1 VSVDSDQPDG
11 AAPRAAPGNETPRTL
26 RFEDRAGFDN
36 AVLALIRRAR
46 GSLLLVD
53 RDFSSWPIESSEG
66 EAALR
71 EALRSGV
78 RLRLLVRQPEWLAR
92 HGARFARLQRTW
104 SDRIAC
110 RALPETLRV
119 LDSLAV
125 ADRRHAVIRRPP
137 DSVRGLVLTDTPGDA
152 AAAAERSESVWEESE
167 PCLPATTLGL

>member
-1 VSVDSDQPDG
+1 MTHAPEMAGDSSPSNEPGG
-11 AAPRAAPGNETPRTL
+11 AGPSST
-26 RFEDRAGFDN
+26 RFEDRAGFEA
-36 AVLALIRRAR
+36 AVLTLIRRAHS
-46 GSLLLVD
+46 SLLLID
-53 RDFSSWPIESSEG
+53 RDFSDWPLESPSG

-78 RLRLLVRQPEWLAR
+78 RLRLLVRQPDWLAR

-110 RALPETLRV
+110 RALPESLRV

-137 DSVRGLVLTDTPGDA
+137 DSVRGIVLLEMPGEA
-152 AAAAERSESVWEESE
+152 TAAAERGEAVWEESE
-167 PCLPATTLGL
+167 PCLPASTLGL